1 MAYKK
6 HSVSV
11 IIPVH
16 NEELSIGRVVA
27 DLKTLSC
34 LTTKQPLVDEII
46 VCDNASTD
54 RSAEEALAAGATVVS
69 ETTLGYGVACLKAM
83 SELSRNKILAPDL
96 VVFVDGDYSVKS
108 SELPLLLDALIDGHD
123 LVVGDRVPRLQ
134 EAAALS
140 PHQRFGNY
148 LASTLIRFIWGKSVN
163 DLGPFRAMKYTS
175 LMQLDMQD
183 QRFGWTVEMQVKAIQ
198 AKMAYCELPVT
209 TLRRIGKSKISGTVK
224 GTIGAAIG
232 IFGKIFTLYMA
243 EEAYDF

>member
-108 SELPLLLDALIDGHD
+108 SELPLLLD
-123 LVVGDRVPRLQ
+123 
-134 EAAALS
+134 
-140 PHQRFGNY
+140 
-148 LASTLIRFIWGKSVN
+148 IWGKSVN

-243 EEAYDF
+243 EEAFLGSLNKARLSLNKEAK